1 MAQTP
6 KKDILALK
14 DFQYT
19 VTIALPQEGK
29 EANGGKRGRPSLI
42 ILEVTALEIRF
53 DSVGHL
59 PDFVHKQGRFRHC
72 PKGFNSI
79 QCVKCKIRLCIC
91 KIHLSM
97 YLKGQKLFLQLSR
110 AFLICFTL

>member
-19 VTIALPQEGK
+19 VAMALSQEEK

-42 ILEVTALEIRF
+42 IPEVTAPEIRF

-59 PDFVHKQGRFRHC
+59 PDFVDKQ
-72 PKGFNSI
+72 FNVLNAKYV
-79 QCVKCKIRLCIC
+79 CVFAKYVYKCI
-91 KIHLSM
+91 
-97 YLKGQKLFLQLSR
+97 
-110 AFLICFTL
+110 